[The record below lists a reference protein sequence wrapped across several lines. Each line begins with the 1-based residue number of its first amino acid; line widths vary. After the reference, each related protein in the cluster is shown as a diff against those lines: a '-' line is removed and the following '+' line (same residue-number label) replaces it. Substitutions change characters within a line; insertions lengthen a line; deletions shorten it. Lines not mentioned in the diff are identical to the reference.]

1 MPDRTGQAALIM
13 NPAAGDGEQ
22 QALLREL
29 LDNRPWL
36 VPHLTDETHTLFDLA
51 RQAAEDGYGVVVA
64 GGGDGTVHHVANG
77 LWAAGAGARLAILP
91 LGTANDF
98 ARTMGIPAD
107 PAEAVDIIQSGQPH
121 PVDLIKAVDEKSGAF
136 VIINAATAG
145 FSLLVDQ
152 KLNGDRKSLW
162 GVMAYF
168 RAALDALPEL
178 EMAELSIVA
187 DEERIEA
194 RSGALMVCNGRYIGG
209 AEIAPVAD
217 PADHL
222 LELIVVTAET
232 VMERTALAGSYAVG
246 QQLQSE
252 HLIHRRVSKLMIK
265 SRPELPLHSDGE
277 DVGCTPIAFEVLP
290 GAIDVIRPA
299 EPIDEE

>member
-1 MPDRTGQAALIM
+1 
-13 NPAAGDGEQ
+13 
-22 QALLREL
+22 
-29 LDNRPWL
+29 
-36 VPHLTDETHTLFDLA
+36 
-51 RQAAEDGYGVVVA
+51 
-64 GGGDGTVHHVANG
+64 
-77 LWAAGAGARLAILP
+77 
-91 LGTANDF
+91 ANDF

-121 PVDLIKAVDEKSGAF
+121 PVDLLKAVDQQSGAF

-152 KLNGDRKSLW
+152 QPHGDRKSLR

-187 DEERIEA
+187 DDEHIEA

-232 VMERTALAGSYAVG
+232 VIERTALAGAYAV
-246 QQLQSE
+246 
-252 HLIHRRVSKLMIK
+252 
-265 SRPELPLHSDGE
+265 
-277 DVGCTPIAFEVLP
+277 
-290 GAIDVIRPA
+290 
-299 EPIDEE
+299 